1 MSRHHSTVSA
11 EQAQV
16 LAQYGLDTQEPVT
29 VAHGYDRPMT
39 QYFLQVCLGEDKYL
53 DVYYGSGIGL
63 GHRLRKGQY
72 YELVHALGLTLAAR
86 AVALDLQ
93 Y

>member
-1 MSRHHSTVSA
+1 MSRHHTVVSA
-11 EQAQV
+11 QQAQV
-16 LAQYGLDTQEPVT
+16 LAQYGLQAQGPVT
-29 VAHGYDRPMT
+29 VVHGYDRPLA
-39 QYFLQVCLGEDKYL
+39 QYFLQVCLGEDEYL
-53 DVYYGSGIGL
+53 DVYYGGFGL

-72 YELVHALGLTLAAR
+72 CELVHALGLTDAAS